1 MCVTASERQQE
12 LEQTCATL
20 EADKR
25 SLISDL
31 EEIRAEL
38 NRYKE
43 MENDLHS
50 TQASLHASMYQRV
63 SRATFAPVVFETK
76 QC

>member
-1 MCVTASERQQE
+1 MTVHVCVCVSYVASVRQQE

-25 SLISDL
+25 SLINDL
-31 EEIRAEL
+31 EEMRAEL
-38 NRYKE
+38 NRHKE
-43 MENDLHS
+43 MENDLRS

-63 SRATFAPVVFETK
+63 HRLSM
-76 QC
+76 